1 MCSIAKRLL
10 LILIAGVLMVQAS
23 NAQAHAAATDPAA
36 NIESPIPYVEPAAPS
51 VLLSINGVADEN
63 TSKVSFEGLSSN
75 CISLLKSWGLLDEVE
90 QLADAH
96 VRWKSTRQIQDTVDY
111 LLAKQQFTEE
121 LAAVGFDVRRCT
133 NAIDREIARN
143 QEKTA
148 HLTELR
154 DKAIRFNTYANFI
167 AGGMTGIISGALE
180 VADLSRFSFNTV
192 DILEGAGQAGL
203 SLWAFKAEH
212 SGDRKPGPMPN
223 ILTVLI
229 DEAQEHATYPPTV
242 RAYLNTVPEGSTDGK
257 THAEV
262 LVARWQHLQFCLAHK
277 GHRRQRER
285 IKKITGNH
293 EEDATLT
300 IDLLEDRIAM
310 LQDLRSEITT
320 MDEHLGELLD
330 WIRKH

>member
-1 MCSIAKRLL
+1 MYSITKRKFLV
-10 LILIAGVLMVQAS
+10 LIASVLL
-23 NAQAHAAATDPAA
+23 AQAIDIQAYAA
-36 NIESPIPYVEPAAPS
+36 SPLDSGQKPPLAEEPAAPS
-51 VLLSINGVADEN
+51 VLLSINGAAPES
-63 TSKVSFEGLSSN
+63 TTKASFEGLSAN
-75 CISLLKSWGLLDEVE
+75 CITLLKTWGLLDEVE
-90 QLADAH
+90 HLAQTYE
-96 VRWKSTRQIQDTVDY
+96 RYKSTRQVQDTLDY

-148 HLTELR
+148 NLTELR

-167 AGGMTGIISGALE
+167 AGGLTGIVSGALE
-180 VADLSRFSFNTV
+180 LSDLSRFTYTVV
-192 DILEGAGQAGL
+192 DILEGTGQAGL
-203 SLWAFKAEH
+203 SLWAYKAEH
-212 SGDRKPGPMPN
+212 AGDRKQGPMPN

-229 DEAQEHATYPPTV
+229 DEEREHDAYSPSV
-242 RAYLNTVPEGSTDGK
+242 RAYLNTVPQNSPDGK
-257 THAEV
+257 TRAQE
-262 LVARWQHLQFCLAHK
+262 LVARWQRLQFCLTHQ
-277 GHRRQRER
+277 GHRRKHER

-330 WIRKH
+330 WIRRH